1 MRLRVSSHGMTRLLR
16 DNTFPRA
23 LLALLLHLPRAASFE
38 KHYDVC
44 EDIDD
49 YFRPDQQ
56 ILACYASSYV
66 RAALERN
73 ATLDARELASF
84 LVGNDVG
91 GVRIG
96 PAHKAAYLALHLDGA
111 RLADSIGELLAP
123 FLRRRH
129 AHAEEDKVILGLFLG
144 LFHDQ
149 SGYNGGV
156 SRPIAAV
163 RGSPDVQAAGVHVR
177 WWVLLLV
184 AAPFAVVAAMKGSQ
198 FVAQTRDHG
207 RYEHRRMKRRDKQLD
222 DPDSGDEEYD

>member
-1 MRLRVSSHGMTRLLR
+1 MARLSACTRS
-16 DNTFPRA
+16 RA
-23 LLALLLHLPRAASFE
+23 LLALLLLHAPRASSFE

-56 ILACYASSYV
+56 VLACYASSYV
-66 RAALERN
+66 HAALERN

-84 LVGNDVG
+84 LAGTDVG
-91 GVRIG
+91 GVRTS
-96 PAHKAAYLALHLDGA
+96 PEHKAAYLALHVDGV
-111 RLADSIGELLAP
+111 RLADSIGELLSP
-123 FLRRRH
+123 FLGRRH
-129 AHAEEDKVILGLFLG
+129 AHAEEDKIILGLFLG

-149 SGYNGGV
+149 SRYSGGV

-163 RGSPDVQAAGVHVR
+163 RGSPDVQAAGLHVR

-184 AAPFAVVAAMKGSQ
+184 AAPFAVVGAMKTSQ

-207 RYEHRRMKRRDKQLD
+207 RYEHRRMKRRDKQFD
-222 DPDSGDEEYD
+222 DPDSGDEYD